1 MPMTPVYAAVEPL
14 RDEVDALARQG
25 AVLVEFGAPW
35 CPHCQRVQPLL
46 QDALESRP
54 ALTHLK
60 IEDGSGRRLG
70 RSFRVKLWPTLVLLR
85 EGQEVARVVRPTTAG
100 DLAPLFEPQ
109 EDDGSG
115 GRSPPTAA

>member
-46 QDALESRP
+46 QDLS
-54 ALTHLK
+54 LIH
-60 IEDGSGRRLG
+60 I
-70 RSFRVKLWPTLVLLR
+70 
-85 EGQEVARVVRPTTAG
+85 
-100 DLAPLFEPQ
+100 
-109 EDDGSG
+109 
-115 GRSPPTAA
+115 